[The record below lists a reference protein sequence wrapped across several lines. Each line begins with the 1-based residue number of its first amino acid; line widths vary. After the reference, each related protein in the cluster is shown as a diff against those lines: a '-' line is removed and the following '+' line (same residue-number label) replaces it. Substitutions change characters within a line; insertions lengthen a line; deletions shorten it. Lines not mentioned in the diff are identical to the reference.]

1 MTTSPPPG
9 ARQPGPMPP
18 ATRPGPLWARA
29 VSEILSPAHLVMALP
44 LAIGWHATWP
54 EFSGALWGLVAS
66 LFCGAVP
73 YAVILAGV
81 RAGRLTDKH
90 IARRDQRVRP
100 LVLALG
106 SVVAGLGALLLLGA
120 IPAVVVLVLGML
132 VALAVIVPITA
143 FWKISLH
150 AAVAAGTAT
159 VLTFTFG
166 GLAAALAWPLTVL
179 VAAARVALGAHTVA
193 QVIAGGLVGSLVPL
207 GVYLLAL

>member
-73 YAVILAGV
+73 YAAILAGV
-81 RAGRLTDKH
+81 RTGRLTDKH
-90 IARRDQRVRP
+90 IGRREQRVRP
-100 LVLALG
+100 LVLALA
-106 SVVAGLGALLLLGA
+106 SVVAGLGALLVLGA
-120 IPAVVVLVLGML
+120 IPAVVVLVVGML
-132 VALAVIVPITA
+132 VALAVIAPITA

-150 AAVAAGTAT
+150 AAVAAGTAV
-159 VLTFTFG
+159 VLTVTFDG
-166 GLAAALAWPLTVL
+166 VAAALAWPLTVA

-193 QVIAGGLVGSLVPL
+193 QVVAGGLVGALVPL
-207 GVYLLAL
+207 AVYLLIR